1 MLMTFL
7 DTGKTYSRR
16 LSASER
22 FALAIN
28 ELYRYN
34 IVALAEGVGTI
45 TRQDLQRAV
54 DAASAQNP
62 GARVRLKYFLGFT
75 KWVDSGISPE
85 VKEIEASNW
94 DSCSE
99 KGCDFLETG
108 FHPLDG
114 DPVCDFFLIRGET
127 TRIVARALHAAMDAR
142 GMQHL
147 IKDIFRSLRGE
158 PLVGSHSELTDT
170 DIALRFQDKIQAT
183 RKEMTCL
190 PILKLEGP
198 KPADLRYIWRRVAL
212 NKNIGNLMP
221 RIAVFLAQYA
231 RKDRTGDVGFTI
243 PVDMRGLRAD
253 EVSTA
258 NLTSYLRIKVD
269 QKDTPMTV
277 MQQINQGIREYA
289 DCIISPL
296 MKSLPWVPIAWIVRD
311 LKKNVATLLYE
322 PTAALPSGGIVSMG
336 MFKPEE
342 FSCPSFT
349 ARTCIGIPGSVG
361 KMNVVIMNHVDHTEV
376 VFSTPAAYNTN
387 GQLDAMIKEF
397 RAYLNA

>member
-1 MLMTFL
+1 MASLKI
-7 DTGKTYSRR
+7 GKAYSRR

-34 IVALAEGVGTI
+34 IVALAEGTGTI
-45 TRQDLQRAV
+45 TRQELQMAV
-54 DAASAQNP
+54 DTASAHNP
-62 GARVRLKYFLGFT
+62 GVRVRLKYFLGFT

-85 VKEIEASNW
+85 VKEIEASEW

-108 FHPLDG
+108 FRPLNG
-114 DPVCDFFLIRGET
+114 DPVCDFFLIRGKT

-147 IKDIFRSLRGE
+147 IKDIFRVLRGE

-183 RKEMTCL
+183 RKEMNCI
-190 PILKLEGP
+190 PILKLDGP
-198 KPADLRYIWRRVAL
+198 KPSNLRYIWRRVAL

-221 RIAVFLAQYA
+221 KTAVFLAQYA
-231 RKDRTGDVGFTI
+231 HKERTGDVGFTI

-253 EVSTA
+253 EISTA
-258 NLTSYLRIKVD
+258 NLTGYLRIKIEAED
-269 QKDTPMTV
+269 NPMTI
-277 MQQINQGIREYA
+277 MQQINQGIRAYA
-289 DCIISPL
+289 DCSISPL
-296 MKSLPWVPIAWIVRD
+296 MKTLPWVPILWLIRD
-311 LKKNVATLLYE
+311 LKKNVGTLLYE
-322 PTAALPSGGIVSMG
+322 ATTALPSGGIVSMG
-336 MFKPEE
+336 MFRPEE

-349 ARTCIGIPGSVG
+349 AQTCIGIPGSVG

-376 VFSTPAAYNTN
+376 VFSTPEAYNTS
-387 GQLDAMIKEF
+387 GQLDTMIKEY